1 MLDNI
6 RIDQNIFV
14 VDLGDFVKHDGYLHR
29 IGTLFRILHHHRHHL
44 SSANLRFELIDLP
57 PVSFLALDRVL
68 EMICQNHDLS
78 ADRVVLKMV
87 DHHPRFQSD
96 WCTLEISP
104 NLCFEQ
110 TSRLLQIDLCHIDP
124 DALLFGATYGR
135 FTHSRLLM
143 AHFLATHFP
152 NDSFVIFQPGQDFV
166 EFEMS
171 PGGKLFQKATSW
183 ASSRTQHQD
192 LQIQHQHNGCVS
204 YLACLPAYHEI
215 FCKYRIEVVIET
227 NTHSQGWFTEKT
239 AKCLASG
246 KPFLLYGT
254 PGQLQQL
261 NKMGFRTFGEYI
273 DESYDCVQDTEIRFD
288 KICSTLTTIHDHPQR
303 DKLLGDL
310 DTIAQWNKLNYHKV
324 INKYYHDFSN

>member
-1 MLDNI
+1 VLAKI
-6 RIDQNIFV
+6 RIDQNTLVIN
-14 VDLGDFVKHDGYLHR
+14 LGDFIKHDGYLHR
-29 IGTLFRILHHHRHHL
+29 IGTLFRILHHHRQAL
-44 SSANLRFELIDLP
+44 SSVSLRFELTDLP

-68 EMICQNHDLS
+68 EMICQNHDLP
-78 ADRVVLKMV
+78 ADRVVFKMI

-96 WCTLEISP
+96 WCTLEICP
-104 NLCFEQ
+104 NLAFKQ
-110 TSRLLQIDLCHIDP
+110 TFDLIRIDLCDVAP
-124 DALLFGATYGR
+124 DALLFGAAYGR

-152 NDSFVIFQPGQDFV
+152 SDCFVVFQPGQDFV

-171 PGGKLFQKATSW
+171 PGGELFQEAVTW
-183 ASSRTQHQD
+183 ASAKTQHQA
-192 LQIQHQHNGCVS
+192 LEAQPNGGVS
-204 YLACLPAYHEI
+204 YHACLPVYHEI
-215 FCKYRIEVVIET
+215 FSKYRIEVVIET
-227 NTHSQGWFTEKT
+227 NTTSHGWFTEKT

-246 KPFLLYGT
+246 KPFVLYGT

-261 NKMGFRTFGEYI
+261 NKMGFRTFGECI

-303 DKLLGDL
+303 DKLLEDL
-310 DTIAQWNKLNYHKV
+310 DAIAQWNKQNYYKI